1 MTNKNLRQR
10 LEAILDAGD
19 PLLEKANV
27 GNWLEARLHS
37 AFTNIADDMF
47 GQGYLT
53 RTERIILSAAIGSA
67 LDTFNTSVFDAA
79 PHLYQRGPWDNPPEP
94 TDAVVASEAEKKEQ
108 DGMHPPSHY
117 LVVEDAQKPS
127 TWHLRV
133 KDANGKVNHNL
144 MGAAWAA
151 LHGGYRGNKYAGP
164 GKQEAISKLTA
175 LYKKEG
181 LDLPEAMREADVKE
195 PAKVEDCV
203 KKVMATGKSE
213 SSAWAICRASL
224 GEGDMPK
231 GVSKE
236 TIQIALD
243 ALGIKE
249 VQEASDFETE
259 FVPLVE
265 RAVRSDGTIPLKI
278 IQPGWGSSG
287 YYPAQVL
294 ERDGPKVFQPG
305 LKMYWNHPTPTEET
319 ERPEGDLRGLA
330 AELVS
335 QARWVPDHNSG
346 PGLYAEAKVFNP
358 FRDAVDELSEH
369 IGVSIRARGR
379 AVYGQTEGQSGRII
393 QEITDARSVDFV
405 TSPGAG
411 GQILQLFEARRDGQQ
426 NLDDKENND
435 MTDQLEKELQEE
447 KTKNTELAGQL
458 AILRRQML
466 MTEAGEFVA
475 LELAKVTLPEP
486 VKGRLLRDL
495 AKEPPIKDDNLDK
508 DAFKTRIAEAVK
520 EELTYIVSITGE
532 GQITGFG
539 ESAKVPAQTDEQAEA
554 ALEKAFGRLGLKENV
569 AKQAARGR

>member
-1 MTNKNLRQR
+1 MTKNLRAR
-10 LEAILDAGD
+10 LEALLDTGD

-37 AFTNIADDMF
+37 AFTNITDEMF

-53 RTERIILSAAIGSA
+53 REERIILSAAIGSA
-67 LDTFNTSVFDAA
+67 LDTFNASVFDAA
-79 PHLYQRGPWDNPPEP
+79 PHLYQRGPLDSPPEP
-94 TDAVVASEAEKKEQ
+94 TDDVVANEAEKKEQ
-108 DGMHPPSHY
+108 DGMHPPGHY

-133 KDANGKVNHNL
+133 KDADGKVNHNL

-164 GKQEAISKLTA
+164 GKQEAIAKLTA

-181 LDLPEAMREADVKE
+181 LDLPEAMKE

-203 KKVMATGKSE
+203 KKVMASGKSE

-224 GEGDMPK
+224 GEGEMPK
-231 GVSKE
+231 DVSKE

-294 ERDGPKVFQPG
+294 ERDGPRIFQPG
-305 LKMYWNHPTPTEET
+305 LKMYWNHPTPTEEN

-335 QARWVPDHNSG
+335 PARWVADHNSG
-346 PGLYAEAKVFNP
+346 PGLYAEAKVFSP
-358 FRDAVDELSEH
+358 FRNAVDELAEH

-379 AVYGQTEGQSGRII
+379 AIYGQTEGQSGRII

-411 GQILQLFEARRDGQQ
+411 GQILQLFEARRDGQYP
-426 NLDDKENND
+426 NERKND
-435 MTDQLEKELQEE
+435 MEQTDYEKQVQEKDAKISELS
-447 KTKNTELAGQL
+447 TQL
-458 AILRRQML
+458 AALRRQSL
-466 MTEAGEFVA
+466 ITEAGEFVA

-495 AKEPPIKDDNLDK
+495 AKEPPVKDDNLDK
-508 DAFKTRIAEAVK
+508 DAFKARIAEAVK
-520 EELTYIVSITGE
+520 EELTYVVSITGG
-532 GQITGFG
+532 GQITGLG
-539 ESAKVPAQTDEQAEA
+539 ESGVVSDQTDEQAEA
-554 ALEKAFGRLGLKENV
+554 ALAKAFGRLGLKENV